1 MAGFLSIESREVIRV
16 EVKKC
21 DGLLQPEYKRFS
33 LDPQITSFEILQKTL
48 TRAFGVKSDFTIS
61 YLAQDVSGQ
70 DVYLSMLS
78 DWDMDAAFQTASDP
92 CLKLKL
98 DLKPFEEGLD
108 DWDIIAPGDVPQY
121 RFAHFIDRNSFLSS
135 LTGTISSHVEK
146 TMSTMQR
153 TLGLKT
159 ELEPQYRAA
168 KNPMTD
174 MEFHNY
180 LDSSGHMVKPEEF
193 RISIYQGGIE
203 PALRRVVW
211 RHLLNIFPDNLSGRE
226 RFDYMKRK
234 EKEYYKLRDQWREEF
249 SQGTASE
256 EIKYVATM
264 VKKDVLRTD
273 RMHKF
278 YSGADDSRN
287 LISLFHLLVTYS
299 LTHPEVSYCQGMS
312 DIASPLLVIQKDE
325 AQAYLC
331 FCGVMNRL
339 RSNFLIDGEAITT
352 KFNHLGNILQ
362 IQDPVFFEY
371 LKEHGAQDLFFCYRW
386 FLLELK
392 REFPFEDALY
402 MLEVM
407 WSTLPPD
414 HPELE
419 LPLMDP
425 EYCPSLL
432 SSSPASPTFSIKQT
446 VYAKLLSLRRH
457 KSTISKHSSS
467 SDDSFSHS
475 SSLNNNNSNEQT
487 CCANEY
493 PKMDAPEVQEL
504 KEKLSDIDQSLE
516 HSMSEDSS
524 ANSSADDF
532 SSEKCNGE
540 SDIGSSM
547 TEGHTSNTD
556 MEDQPQFQI
565 SLEMDQEERMLEQ
578 TQRCS
583 LHNKQISQKSVST
596 PSKLAGGSVET
607 LSLQKDQKSSDSL
620 SAANSQSMKNSLVP
634 GSVQNTQKNT
644 DTSQKSQD
652 DLHISDC
659 VEVSDDDSLD
669 LIKAKMNTPDLP
681 KPHEFGCGNPF
692 LMFLCLTLLLQH
704 REQII
709 HNKLDYDEISMLF
722 DRMVRK
728 HNVHKVLHQARL
740 MYSDYLRTQ
749 QKLHEQE
756 MMEEFGVSV

>member
-1 MAGFLSIESREVIRV
+1 M
-16 EVKKC
+16 
-21 DGLLQPEYKRFS
+21 
-33 LDPQITSFEILQKTL
+33 
-48 TRAFGVKSDFTIS
+48 
-61 YLAQDVSGQ
+61 
-70 DVYLSMLS
+70 
-78 DWDMDAAFQTASDP
+78 
-92 CLKLKL
+92 
-98 DLKPFEEGLD
+98 
-108 DWDIIAPGDVPQY
+108 
-121 RFAHFIDRNSFLSS
+121 
-135 LTGTISSHVEK
+135 
-146 TMSTMQR
+146 
-153 TLGLKT
+153 
-159 ELEPQYRAA
+159 EPQYRAA

-203 PALRRVVW
+203 PSLRRVVW

-249 SQGTASE
+249 SNGCASE

-287 LISLFHLLVTYS
+287 LIALFHLLVTYS

-371 LKEHGAQDLFFCYRW
+371 LKDHGAQDLFFCYRW

-414 HPELE
+414 HPEPE

-457 KSTISKHSSS
+457 KSSTSKHSTS

-475 SSLNNNNSNEQT
+475 SSLNNNNSSEQT
-487 CCANEY
+487 CCVNEF

-516 HSMSEDSS
+516 HSMSENSS
-524 ANSSADDF
+524 ANSSHEEY
-532 SSEKCNGE
+532 SPERCNGE
-540 SDIGSSM
+540 SEIENCM
-547 TEGHTSNTD
+547 TEELRDGTE
-556 MEDQPQFQI
+556 MEDQPQFQMSI
-565 SLEMDQEERMLEQ
+565 DMDREERMLEK

-583 LHNKQISQKSVST
+583 LHNSEISQKST
-596 PSKLAGGSVET
+596 PSKFVGSPVKIPSIPKDQQNSDCTSTASLQIVKNT
-607 LSLQKDQKSSDSL
+607 LSPESTLKD
-620 SAANSQSMKNSLVP
+620 AE
-634 GSVQNTQKNT
+634 GSK
-644 DTSQKSQD
+644 KPQD
-652 DLHISDC
+652 GLHISDC
-659 VEVSDDDSLD
+659 VEVADDDSLD
-669 LIKAKMNTPDLP
+669 LIQARMNTPDLP

-704 REQII
+704 REQIV
-709 HNKLDYDEISMLF
+709 HNRLDYDEIAMLF

-756 MMEEFGVSV
+756 VMNESGVSV